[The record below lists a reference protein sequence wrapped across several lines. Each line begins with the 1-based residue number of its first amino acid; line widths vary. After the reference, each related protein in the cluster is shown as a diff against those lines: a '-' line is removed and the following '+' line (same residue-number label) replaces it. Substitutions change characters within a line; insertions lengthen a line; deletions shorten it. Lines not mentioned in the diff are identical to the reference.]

1 MADSAHPTDAAAE
14 DKCCLCLPIVCGMKT
29 LTILMILGNASA
41 IIQILSGLGSA
52 NAIAIILGLG
62 NVVLSGGVIYLLAG
76 WLCDAGDDE
85 KRKNLVK
92 GLLINVAQT
101 CLQALVLAVFASQYQ
116 QTIIDAATEAAQ
128 ASCDAAG
135 VDCTE

>member
-1 MADSAHPTDAAAE
+1 MADNTDAQRTA
-14 DKCCLCLPIVCGMKT
+14 DDDTCCLCIPIVCGMKT

-76 WLCDAGDDE
+76 WLCNPGEE
-85 KRKNLVK
+85 K
-92 GLLINVAQT
+92 
-101 CLQALVLAVFASQYQ
+101 
-116 QTIIDAATEAAQ
+116 
-128 ASCDAAG
+128 
-135 VDCTE
+135 

>member
-1 MADSAHPTDAAAE
+1 MSDSAHPTDEAAE

-52 NAIAIILGLG
+52 GAIAIILGLA
-62 NVVLSGGVIYLLAG
+62 NVVLSGGVIYLLG
-76 WLCDAGDDE
+76 SWLCDDADAE

-92 GLLINVAQT
+92 GLMINVGQT
-101 CLQALVLAVFASQYQ
+101 VLQAIVLAVFASQYQ
-116 QTIIDAATEAAQ
+116 QTIIDTAVASAQ
-128 ASCDAAG
+128 ATCDATDI
-135 VDCTE
+135 DCTE